1 MKNLKV
7 VYLWLI
13 RFLSILNI
21 WKPKNKII
29 YLMSFDNNLDFIKQL
44 AQKMPARFHFIV
56 LYRPETEAAA
66 TELAAFGIETHQ
78 FTDGM
83 KFVFDFVP
91 LIMGARLLFCDNYYA
106 FLGGLIHAKATRIVQ
121 IWHANGAI
129 KKFGWEDPTT
139 AQRSKSDKKRFQDV
153 YDHFDDYVV
162 ASKAMGRVFQ
172 NSYHESAEKIQLLGY
187 PRSDQYL
194 DKTWQAN
201 ARERIYRVA
210 PELKNHR
217 VILYAP
223 TYRPDKSFKLPVGLG
238 NALSADPNAVV
249 VVKLH
254 PVLRDRETAMRK
266 IGNPRIK
273 FYHELATSELLTVA
287 DTLVTDYSS
296 VAFDFSLLSNAKSLI
311 FFMFDLKQYQLNPG
325 VQDDFLDWLPSKP
338 VTSVDQ
344 LKAEILAHQPTNFR
358 QFNQHWNTYNDGQAT
373 QRCLRHY
380 LDLLKRR

>member
-1 MKNLKV
+1 MKILKV

-21 WKPKNKII
+21 WKPSNKVI

-44 AQKMPARFHFIV
+44 AQKTPNRFRLIV

-66 TELAAFGIETHQ
+66 TELAAFGIETHE
-78 FTDGM
+78 FNDGI

-91 LIMGARLLFCDNYYA
+91 LLMGARVIFCDNYYA
-106 FLGGLIHAKATRIVQ
+106 FLGGLVHPNKMKIIQ

-139 AQRSKSDKKRFQDV
+139 EERSKSDKKRFQDV
-153 YDHFDDYVV
+153 YDHFDEYIV
-162 ASKAMGRVFQ
+162 ASEAMGNVFQ
-172 NSYHESAEKIQLLGY
+172 HSYHESVEKMQLLGY

-194 DKTWQAN
+194 DKQWQVS
-201 ARERIYRVA
+201 ARERIYRAA
-210 PELKNHR
+210 PELREHR

-238 NALSADPNAVV
+238 AALSADQNAIV

-254 PVLRDRETAMRK
+254 PVLRNRENAMRQ

-273 FYHELATSELLTVA
+273 FYHELATSELLAVA

-296 VAFDFSLLSNAKSLI
+296 VAFDFSLLPNAKSLI
-311 FFMFDLKQYQLNPG
+311 FFMFDLERYRLDPG
-325 VQDDFLDWLPSKP
+325 VQDDFLDWLPTKP
-338 VTSVDQ
+338 VTTVDE
-344 LKAEILAHQPTNFR
+344 LKREIRARKPTSFE
-358 QFNQHWNTYNDGQAT
+358 QFNKHWNTYNDGQAT
-373 QRCLRHY
+373 HRCLDRY
-380 LDLLKRR
+380 LNLLK